1 MKPLLNILLLP
12 IIAVFVIQTC
22 GAQASNIK
30 IIDSSKIE
38 NITQSDARLE
48 FGLPPLK
55 TVIDSVLKRNAMVRF
70 NIAEIEVKKTTLKSE
85 QLYWTRN
92 FGIQANTQYGTLNN
106 FSTSDDSITNANN
119 ALSTV
124 STQFNYNVGFYV
136 KFPIFDGINRKNQT
150 KIAELQLDEA
160 KALAQSQE
168 DQLRQMVISQ
178 YHDLILKQ
186 KLLKI
191 KALTLGNAKVNMEMV
206 EKEFTNGI
214 TTVSEY
220 VRISD
225 ITSRIESDYEVSKS
239 NYLVAKKLLED
250 LAGFS
255 FDLENLN

>member
-1 MKPLLNILLLP
+1 MKAFFKIFLVLITG
-12 IIAVFVIQTC
+12 VFVVQSINAQESDIQANDTT
-22 GAQASNIK
+22 
-30 IIDSSKIE
+30 KIE
-38 NITQSDARLE
+38 YNTLSVTE
-48 FGLPPLK
+48 GEYTLPPLQI
-55 TVIDSVLKRNAMVRF
+55 VIDSVLKRNAMVHF
-70 NIAEIEVKKTTLKSE
+70 NTAEIELKEVSLQSE
-85 QLYWTRN
+85 RLYWMRN
-92 FGIQANTQYGTLNN
+92 FGFQANTQYGTLNN
-106 FSTSDDSITNANN
+106 FSTSEDGVTSANS
-119 ALSTV
+119 AFSTI
-124 STQFNYNVGFYV
+124 STQFNYNVGFYM

-150 KIAELQLDEA
+150 KMAELQLDEA
-160 KALAQSQE
+160 KAMAQSQE

-191 KALTLGNAKVNMEMV
+191 KAQTLGNAKVNMEMV

-250 LAGFS
+250 LAGFL
-255 FDLENLN
+255 FDSVELN